1 MDRNRWSYENKLSGS
16 AILGFLLVY
25 FFLDS
30 TSNPLTLT
38 VGTRQEKDQ
47 AAGKER
53 ITLWENLRR
62 GAEKSACQA
71 RKEEEQQSP
80 YWGLRLAIPLPV
92 TGPRRYTPSPSSQHK
107 PTVQHTAP
115 YSSSKPVLG
124 AAHFL
129 CPVRDSSTPP
139 PQSSRLTSDS
149 EFCRS
154 CLCFPGS
161 VDLGTGFK
169 RVK

>member
-38 VGTRQEKDQ
+38 VGTSQEKDQ
-47 AAGKER
+47 AAGEER

-62 GAEKSACQA
+62 EAEKCACQA
-71 RKEEEQQSP
+71 RKEEEEQRSP
-80 YWGLRLAIPLPV
+80 YWGLRLAIPLPG
-92 TGPRRYTPSPSSQHK
+92 TGPRCYTPSPSSHSH
-107 PTVQHTAP
+107 TVRHTVRHTAP
-115 YSSSKPVLG
+115 YSSSEPVLG

-149 EFCRS
+149 EFPVCSFS
-154 CLCFPGS
+154 C
-161 VDLGTGFK
+161 
-169 RVK
+169 